1 MIKISL
7 RNIIY
12 SLLFITCLVF
22 ASLMKPVSA
31 FTCPEK
37 TIRENEPVSAL
48 SECNVEKTEGE
59 KSLMSNVNMLI
70 NVFTSVMGFLA
81 VAMIIY
87 GGFMLLTA
95 QGDPA
100 RIKRGKDVVLYS
112 VIGLILVMLAYA
124 IVNFVMNSGIKI

>member
-1 MIKISL
+1 MSKNSL

-12 SLLFITCLVF
+12 SLLFTACLVL
-22 ASLMKPVSA
+22 ASLVKPVSA
-31 FTCPEK
+31 FTCPDK
-37 TIRENEPVSAL
+37 TIRENESVSAL

-59 KSLMSNVNMLI
+59 KSLMSNVSMLI
-70 NVFTSVMGFLA
+70 NVFASVMGFLA
-81 VAMIIY
+81 IGMIIY

-112 VIGLILVMLAYA
+112 VIGLILVVLAYA

>member
-1 MIKISL
+1 MIKNSL

-22 ASLMKPVSA
+22 ASLVKPVSA

-37 TIRENEPVSAL
+37 TVRVGESVSAL

-59 KSLMSNVNMLI
+59 KSLMSNVSMLI
-70 NVFTSVMGFLA
+70 NVFASVMGFLA
-81 VAMIIY
+81 IGMIIY

-112 VIGLILVMLAYA
+112 VIGLILVVLAYA

>member
-12 SLLFITCLVF
+12 SLLFITCLVL
-22 ASLMKPVSA
+22 ASLVKPVSA
-31 FTCPEK
+31 FTCPDK
-37 TIRENEPVSAL
+37 TVRQGESVLAL

-59 KSLMSNVNMLI
+59 KSLMSNVGMLI
-70 NVFTSVMGFLA
+70 NVFASVMGFLA
-81 VAMIIY
+81 IGMIIY

-112 VIGLILVMLAYA
+112 VIGLILVVLAYA

>member
-22 ASLMKPVSA
+22 ASLVKPVSA
-31 FTCPEK
+31 FICPEK

-124 IVNFVMNSGIKI
+124 IVNFVMKSGIKI

>member
-22 ASLMKPVSA
+22 ASLVKPVSA

-37 TIRENEPVSAL
+37 TVRQGDPVSAL
-48 SECNVEKTEGE
+48 SECHVEKTEGE

-124 IVNFVMNSGIKI
+124 IVNFVMTNVTNR

>member
-12 SLLFITCLVF
+12 SLLFITCLEL
-22 ASLMKPVSA
+22 ASLVKPVSA
-31 FTCPEK
+31 FTCPDK
-37 TIRENEPVSAL
+37 TIREGESVSAL

-59 KSLMSNVNMLI
+59 KSLMSNVSMLI
-70 NVFTSVMGFLA
+70 NVFASVMGFLA
-81 VAMIIY
+81 IGMIIY

-112 VIGLILVMLAYA
+112 VIGLILVVLAYA

>member
-7 RNIIY
+7 RNIVY
-12 SLLFITCLVF
+12 SLLFITCLVL
-22 ASLMKPVSA
+22 ASLVKPVSA
-31 FTCPEK
+31 FTCPDK
-37 TIRENEPVSAL
+37 TVRQGESVSAL

-59 KSLMSNVNMLI
+59 KSLMSNVSMLI
-70 NVFTSVMGFLA
+70 NVFASVMGFLA
-81 VAMIIY
+81 IGMIIY

-100 RIKRGKDVVLYS
+100 KIKRGKDVVTYS
-112 VIGLILVMLAYA
+112 IIGVILVVLAYA

>member
-12 SLLFITCLVF
+12 SLLFITCLVL
-22 ASLMKPVSA
+22 ASLVKPVSA
-31 FTCPEK
+31 FTCPDK
-37 TIRENEPVSAL
+37 TIREGESVSVL

-59 KSLMSNVNMLI
+59 KSLMSNVSMLI
-70 NVFTSVMGFLA
+70 NVFASVMGFLA
-81 VAMIIY
+81 IGMIIY

-112 VIGLILVMLAYA
+112 VIGLILVVLAYA

>member
-1 MIKISL
+1 MIKNSL

-22 ASLMKPVSA
+22 ASLVKPVSA

-37 TIRENEPVSAL
+37 TVRVGESVSAL
-48 SECNVEKTEGE
+48 SECNVEKTDGDR
-59 KSLMSNVNMLI
+59 SLMSNVAMLI
-70 NVFTSVMGFLA
+70 NVFASVMGFLA
-81 VAMIIY
+81 VGMIVY

-112 VIGLILVMLAYA
+112 VIGVILVMLAYA

>member
-1 MIKISL
+1 MIKNSL

-22 ASLMKPVSA
+22 ASLVKPVSA

-37 TIRENEPVSAL
+37 TVRVGESVSAL
-48 SECNVEKTEGE
+48 SECNVEKTEGD
-59 KSLMSNVNMLI
+59 KSLMSNVSMLI
-70 NVFTSVMGFLA
+70 NVFASVMGFLA
-81 VAMIIY
+81 VGMIIY

-100 RIKRGKDVVLYS
+100 KIKRGKDEVTYSIIGVL
-112 VIGLILVMLAYA
+112 LVLLAYA

>member
-1 MIKISL
+1 MIKNSL

-22 ASLMKPVSA
+22 ASLVKPVSA
-31 FTCPEK
+31 FTCPDK
-37 TIRENEPVSAL
+37 TIRENESVSAL
-48 SECNVEKTEGE
+48 SECNVEKTEGD
-59 KSLMSNVNMLI
+59 KSLMSNVSMLI
-70 NVFTSVMGFLA
+70 NVFASVMGFLA
-81 VAMIIY
+81 VGMIIY

-100 RIKRGKDVVLYS
+100 KIKRGKDVVTYS
-112 VIGLILVMLAYA
+112 IIGVILVMLAYA

>member
-1 MIKISL
+1 MIKNSL

-22 ASLMKPVSA
+22 ASLVKPVSA

-37 TIRENEPVSAL
+37 TVRVGESVSAL
-48 SECNVEKTEGE
+48 SECNVEKTEGD
-59 KSLMSNVNMLI
+59 KSLMSNVSMLI
-70 NVFTSVMGFLA
+70 NVFASVMGFLA
-81 VAMIIY
+81 IGMIIY

-100 RIKRGKDVVLYS
+100 KIKRGKDVVTYS
-112 VIGLILVMLAYA
+112 IIGLILVMLAYA

>member
-7 RNIIY
+7 RNVIY
-12 SLLFITCLVF
+12 SLLFVTCLVL
-22 ASLMKPVSA
+22 ASLVKPVSA
-31 FTCPEK
+31 FTCPDK
-37 TIRENEPVSAL
+37 TVREGESVSAL

-70 NVFTSVMGFLA
+70 NVFASVMGFLA
-81 VAMIIY
+81 VGMIIY

-124 IVNFVMNSGIKI
+124 IINFVMNNVINR

>member
-7 RNIIY
+7 RNIVY
-12 SLLFITCLVF
+12 SLLFITCLVL
-22 ASLMKPVSA
+22 ASLVKPVSA
-31 FTCPEK
+31 FTCPDK
-37 TIRENEPVSAL
+37 TVREGESVSAL
-48 SECNVEKTEGE
+48 LECNVEKTEGE
-59 KSLMSNVNMLI
+59 KSLMSNVSMLI
-70 NVFTSVMGFLA
+70 NVFASVMGFLA
-81 VAMIIY
+81 VGMIIY

-112 VIGLILVMLAYA
+112 VIGLILVVLAYA

>member
-1 MIKISL
+1 MSRISL

-22 ASLMKPVSA
+22 ASLVKPVSA

-37 TIRENEPVSAL
+37 TVRVGESVSAL
-48 SECNVEKTEGE
+48 SECNVEKTEGD
-59 KSLMSNVNMLI
+59 KSLMSNVSMLI
-70 NVFTSVMGFLA
+70 NVFASVMGFLA
-81 VAMIIY
+81 VGMIVY

-100 RIKRGKDVVLYS
+100 KIKRGKDVVTYS
-112 VIGLILVMLAYA
+112 IIGLILVMLAYA

>member
-22 ASLMKPVSA
+22 ASLVKPVSA

-81 VAMIIY
+81 VVMIIY

-124 IVNFVMNSGIKI
+124 IVNFVMTNVTNR

>member
-1 MIKISL
+1 MIKNSL

-22 ASLMKPVSA
+22 ASLVKPVSA

-37 TIRENEPVSAL
+37 TVRVGESVSAL

-59 KSLMSNVNMLI
+59 KSLMSNVSMLI
-70 NVFTSVMGFLA
+70 NVFASVMGFLA
-81 VAMIIY
+81 IGMIIY

-112 VIGLILVMLAYA
+112 VIGLILVVLAYA
-124 IVNFVMNSGIKI
+124 IVNFIMNSGIKI

>member
-7 RNIIY
+7 RNIVY
-12 SLLFITCLVF
+12 SLLFITCLVL
-22 ASLMKPVSA
+22 ASLVKPVSA
-31 FTCPEK
+31 FTCPDK
-37 TIRENEPVSAL
+37 TVRQGESVSAL

-59 KSLMSNVNMLI
+59 KSLMSNVSMLI
-70 NVFTSVMGFLA
+70 NVFASVMGFLA
-81 VAMIIY
+81 VGMIIY

-100 RIKRGKDVVLYS
+100 KIKRGKDVVTYS
-112 VIGLILVMLAYA
+112 IIGVILVVLAYA

>member
-1 MIKISL
+1 MNKFSL
-7 RNIIY
+7 RNVIY
-12 SLLFITCLVF
+12 SLLFVTCLVL
-22 ASLMKPVSA
+22 ASLVKPVSA
-31 FTCPEK
+31 FTCPDK
-37 TIRENEPVSAL
+37 TVREGESVSAL

-70 NVFTSVMGFLA
+70 NVFASVMGFLA
-81 VAMIIY
+81 VGMIIY

-124 IVNFVMNSGIKI
+124 IINFVMNNVINR

>member
-1 MIKISL
+1 MIKNNL

-22 ASLMKPVSA
+22 ASLVKPVSA
-31 FTCPEK
+31 FTCPDK
-37 TIRENEPVSAL
+37 TVREGESVSAL
-48 SECNVEKTEGE
+48 SECNVEKTDGDR
-59 KSLMSNVNMLI
+59 SLMSI
-70 NVFTSVMGFLA
+70 LA
-81 VAMIIY
+81 VGMIVY

-112 VIGLILVMLAYA
+112 VIGVILVMLAYA

>member
-1 MIKISL
+1 
-7 RNIIY
+7 
-12 SLLFITCLVF
+12 
-22 ASLMKPVSA
+22 
-31 FTCPEK
+31 
-37 TIRENEPVSAL
+37 
-48 SECNVEKTEGE
+48 
-59 KSLMSNVNMLI
+59 MSNVNMLI

-124 IVNFVMNSGIKI
+124 IVNFVMTNVTNR

>member
-22 ASLMKPVSA
+22 ASLVKPVSA

-37 TIRENEPVSAL
+37 TVRQGDSVSAL

-124 IVNFVMNSGIKI
+124 IVNFVMTNVTNR

>member
-1 MIKISL
+1 MIKNNL

-12 SLLFITCLVF
+12 SLLFITCLVL
-22 ASLMKPVSA
+22 ASLVKPVSA
-31 FTCPEK
+31 FTCPDK
-37 TIRENEPVSAL
+37 TVREGESVSAL
-48 SECNVEKTEGE
+48 SECNVEKTDGDR
-59 KSLMSNVNMLI
+59 SLMSNVAMLI
-70 NVFTSVMGFLA
+70 NVFASVMGFLA
-81 VAMIIY
+81 VGMIVY

-112 VIGLILVMLAYA
+112 VIGVILVMLAYA

>member
-7 RNIIY
+7 RNVIY
-12 SLLFITCLVF
+12 SLLFVTCLVL
-22 ASLMKPVSA
+22 ASLVKPVSA
-31 FTCPEK
+31 FTCPDK
-37 TIRENEPVSAL
+37 TVREGESVSAL

-70 NVFTSVMGFLA
+70 NVFASVMGFLA
-81 VAMIIY
+81 VGMIIY
-87 GGFMLLTA
+87 GGFTLLTA

-124 IVNFVMNSGIKI
+124 IINFVMNNVINR

>member
-22 ASLMKPVSA
+22 ASLVKPVSA

-124 IVNFVMNSGIKI
+124 IVNFVMKSGIKI

>member
-1 MIKISL
+1 MIKNSL

-12 SLLFITCLVF
+12 SLLFIICLVF
-22 ASLMKPVSA
+22 ASLVKPVSA

-37 TIRENEPVSAL
+37 TVRVGESVSAL
-48 SECNVEKTEGE
+48 SECNVEKTDGDR
-59 KSLMSNVNMLI
+59 SLMSNVAMLI
-70 NVFTSVMGFLA
+70 NVFASVMGFLA
-81 VAMIIY
+81 VGMIVY

-112 VIGLILVMLAYA
+112 VIGVILVMLAYA

>member
-12 SLLFITCLVF
+12 SLLFIICLVL
-22 ASLMKPVSA
+22 ASLVKPVSA
-31 FTCPEK
+31 FTCPDK
-37 TIRENEPVSAL
+37 TVRQGESVSAL

-59 KSLMSNVNMLI
+59 KSLMSNVSMLI
-70 NVFTSVMGFLA
+70 NVFASVMGFLA
-81 VAMIIY
+81 IGMIIY

-112 VIGLILVMLAYA
+112 VIGLILVVLAYA

>member
-22 ASLMKPVSA
+22 ASLVKPVSA

-124 IVNFVMNSGIKI
+124 IVNFVMINVTNR

>member
-22 ASLMKPVSA
+22 ASLVKPVSA
-31 FTCPEK
+31 FTCPDK
-37 TIRENEPVSAL
+37 TVRQGESVSAL

-70 NVFTSVMGFLA
+70 NVFASVMGFLA
-81 VAMIIY
+81 IGMIIY

>member
-22 ASLMKPVSA
+22 ASLVKPVSA

-59 KSLMSNVNMLI
+59 KSLMSNVSMLI
-70 NVFTSVMGFLA
+70 NVFASVMGFLA
-81 VAMIIY
+81 VGMIIY

-112 VIGLILVMLAYA
+112 VIGLILVVLAYA

>member
-7 RNIIY
+7 RNVIY
-12 SLLFITCLVF
+12 SLLFVTCLVL
-22 ASLMKPVSA
+22 ASLVKPVSA
-31 FTCPEK
+31 FTCPDK
-37 TIRENEPVSAL
+37 TVREGESVSAL

-70 NVFTSVMGFLA
+70 NVFASVMGFLA
-81 VAMIIY
+81 VGMIIY

-112 VIGLILVMLAYA
+112 VIGVILVMLAYA